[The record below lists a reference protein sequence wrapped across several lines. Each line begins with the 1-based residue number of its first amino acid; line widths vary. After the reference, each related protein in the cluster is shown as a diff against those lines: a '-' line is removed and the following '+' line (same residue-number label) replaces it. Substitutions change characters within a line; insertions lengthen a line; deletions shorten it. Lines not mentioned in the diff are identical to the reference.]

1 MRIVLDANLSP
12 KLVPHLA
19 QAGHDV
25 VHVGDLGM
33 LTATDAAILARCQA
47 DGRVLVTADTDFPML
62 VALSGAS
69 GPSIV
74 LLRGVAEL
82 PVSRHAD
89 LLVSNLPSV
98 AADLERG
105 AVITITPT
113 RIRIRDLPIG

>member
-1 MRIVLDANLSP
+1 MRIILDANLSP
-12 KLVPHLA
+12 KLASLLT

-25 VHVGDLGM
+25 VHVADLGM
-33 LTATDAAILARCQA
+33 LSATDAAILARCQA

-69 GPSIV
+69 APSIV

-82 PVSRHAD
+82 PVSRHAH
-89 LLVSNLPSV
+89 LLVSNLPSI

-105 AVITITPT
+105 AVVTITPT
-113 RIRIRDLPIG
+113 RIRIRDLPID

>member
-12 KLVPHLA
+12 KLVHHLVR
-19 QAGHDV
+19 AGHDA
-25 VHVGDLGM
+25 VHVAELGM
-33 LTATDAAILARCQA
+33 LTAVDATILERCRTE
-47 DGRVLVTADTDFPML
+47 GWVLVTADTDFPTL

-98 AADLERG
+98 IGDLERG
-105 AVITITPT
+105 AVVTTTPT
-113 RIRIRDLPIG
+113 RIRIRDLPID